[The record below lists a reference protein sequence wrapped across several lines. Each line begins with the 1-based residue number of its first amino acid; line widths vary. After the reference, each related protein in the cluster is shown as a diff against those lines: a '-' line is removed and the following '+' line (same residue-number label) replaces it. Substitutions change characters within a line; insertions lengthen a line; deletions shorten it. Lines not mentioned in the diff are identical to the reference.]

1 MNDDRRLVEMIDEHS
16 KPKPMSRGQQVAFRI
31 AVEERLERPSAMPWR
46 AGLALAA
53 TAAMAAAIWLSS
65 GPSPVNAPVEVVRE
79 EVPAAAP
86 ERVPQAPS
94 DDALAPE
101 TEDETYLAFADPDE
115 ALELTDAS
123 EYLPDD
129 YFVLA
134 GLVDEL
140 EG

>member
-1 MNDDRRLVEMIDEHS
+1 MNDDRRLVELIGDHS
-16 KPKPMSRGQQVAFRI
+16 KPKPMSRAEQVAFRV
-31 AVEERLERPSAMPWR
+31 AVEERLERPSAPPWR

-53 TAAMAAAIWLSS
+53 TAAMAAAIWLAS
-65 GPSPVNAPVEVVRE
+65 GPSPANTPVEVVRE
-79 EVPAAAP
+79 EVPARAP
-86 ERVPQAPS
+86 ERVPQAPRP
-94 DDALAPE
+94 DAVAPE
-101 TEDETYLAFADPDE
+101 AEDDPYLAFADPDE